1 MDNEAFKRRKYL
13 QGNGGQVLN
22 QDMEYSSYDPAATT
36 YHLKSTRID
45 SSQHMGQTNTNLEIA
60 SSKMFESKI

>member
-13 QGNGGQVLN
+13 QGGGGQVLN

-45 SSQHMGQTNTNLEIA
+45 SSQHMG
-60 SSKMFESKI
+60 